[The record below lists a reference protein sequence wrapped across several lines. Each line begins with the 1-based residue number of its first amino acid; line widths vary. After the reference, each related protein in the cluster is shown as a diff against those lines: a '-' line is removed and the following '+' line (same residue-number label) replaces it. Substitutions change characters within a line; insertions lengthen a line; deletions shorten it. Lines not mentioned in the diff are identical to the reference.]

1 MSTAPLMCRW
11 TGDGFIPL
19 GRSAK
24 DADATFVIGERYT
37 LVEVQDRSI
46 ASHNHYFAAL
56 HEAWKNLTDEQVERW
71 PTSDHLRAFALIKT
85 GYATQRQFVAASKAE
100 AQRLAVFLRPTNEYA
115 LITVSECVVTEWTAE
130 SQSFRAMGKT
140 RFNESK
146 TAVLEYVAG
155 LISVTADELVSNSGR
170 AA

>member
-37 LVEVQDRSI
+37 LVEVQDRSM
-46 ASHNHYFAAL
+46 ASHRHYFASL
-56 HEAWKNLTDEQVERW
+56 HEAWRNLSDEQVERW
-71 PTSDHLRAFALIKT
+71 PTSDHLRAYALIKC
-85 GYATQRQFVAASKAE
+85 GYATQRQLVAASKAE
-100 AQRLAVFLRPTNEYA
+100 AQRLAAFLRPVNEYA
-115 LITVSECVVTEWTAE
+115 LITVADCVVTEWTAE
-130 SQSFRAMGKT
+130 SQSFRAMGKQ
-140 RFNESK
+140 RFGESK
-146 TAVLEYVAG
+146 QKVLDYVAG
-155 LISVTADELVSNSGR
+155 LIGVTPDALQQNAGR